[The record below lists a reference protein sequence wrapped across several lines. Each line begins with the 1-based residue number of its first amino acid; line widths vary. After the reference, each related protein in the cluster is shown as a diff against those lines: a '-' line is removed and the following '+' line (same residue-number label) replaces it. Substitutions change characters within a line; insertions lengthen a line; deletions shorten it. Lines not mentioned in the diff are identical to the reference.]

1 MKQLVVTADDFGL
14 AREVNEAVEEAHRG
28 GILTATSLM
37 VSGAAASDAVRRAQA
52 MPSLRVG
59 LHIVLVDGRPVL
71 PAAVIPDL
79 VDPNGNFR
87 DDMARAGAA
96 IFFRSTVRRQMEDE
110 IEAQFE
116 AYRATGLALDHVNT
130 HKHFHLHPT
139 IADTI
144 LRIGQKHGMQSL
156 RLPIEPRRVLA
167 LAEPG
172 APTAPAYLTDPFAR
186 LLRWRLRSRH
196 IRIPDAVFGLA
207 WSGAMHAARLRGLI
221 ANLPSRLSE
230 IYLHPASG
238 GGFEGAAAGYRYA
251 DELAA
256 LTDRNVVAAAGS
268 SGIRLGGFSDFA

>member
-1 MKQLVVTADDFGL
+1 MVTADDFGL

-28 GILTATSLM
+28 GILTAASLM
-37 VSGAAASDAVRRAQA
+37 VGGAAAADAVRRARA

-59 LHIVLVDGRPVL
+59 LHIVLVDGRPIS
-71 PAAVIPDL
+71 PTAAIPDL
-79 VDPNGNFR
+79 VDGNGNFR
-87 DDMARAGAA
+87 DDLARAGAA
-96 IFFRSTVRRQMEDE
+96 LFFRGVVRRQLENE
-110 IEAQFE
+110 IAAQFE

-139 IADTI
+139 IANTI
-144 LRIGQKHGMQSL
+144 LRVGRRHGMQSL

-167 LAEPG
+167 LAEPQ
-172 APTAPAYLTDPFAR
+172 TATPPAYLTEPFAR
-186 LLRWRLRSRH
+186 WLRWRLRSQR
-196 IRIPDAVFGLA
+196 IRLPDAVFGLA
-207 WSGAMHAARLRGLI
+207 WSGAMHVGRLRGLI
-221 ANLPSRLSE
+221 GNLPSRLSE

-256 LTDRNVVAAAGS
+256 LTDRDVAAAVGD